1 MSQEV
6 GTEDGVGNGGQNKGK
21 GELAAAEV
29 HSRPLG
35 TPGRNDST
43 ASGQK
48 VRAVGRLGRLMGNN
62 TAFSAGVYEEVTAG
76 TAVKEMFFVISSLFC
91 LTYIILRV

>member
-1 MSQEV
+1 MGQEV
-6 GTEDGVGNGGQNKGK
+6 GAEDGVGNGGQNKGK

-35 TPGRNDST
+35 TPGRNDSA
-43 ASGQK
+43 ASGHK

-62 TAFSAGVYEEVTAG
+62 TAFSACVQKEVTAG
-76 TAVKEMFFVISSLFC
+76 TAVEEVN
-91 LTYIILRV
+91 

>member
-1 MSQEV
+1 MGQEV
-6 GTEDGVGNGGQNKGK
+6 GTEDGVENGGQNKGK

-29 HSRPLG
+29 HSLPLG

-43 ASGQK
+43 ASGHM

-62 TAFSAGVYEEVTAG
+62 TAFSASVHEEVMAG
-76 TAVKEMFFVISSLFC
+76 TAVEKV
-91 LTYIILRV
+91 TP